1 MTGRRSPD
9 LKSPASPGY
18 DRHAP
23 KRTHA
28 GRAAWVGERLS
39 ERDWAII
46 EVVNRLR
53 LVRGEQIERLLF
65 TNLSGRSRVVT
76 RGRVLRRLTAW
87 QVLDVLPRRI
97 GGSPRGSSGSVYA
110 LGVAGQQ
117 LLSERL
123 LMTGAAPRVR
133 HAGVPTDRTM
143 RHTLAVSELY
153 VSTVEQACIRGARV
167 IAFEAEPACWW
178 PNGLGGY
185 LKPDAYLLLV
195 QGHVRDH
202 WWVEADLATESL
214 PTLKRKFATYLDFV
228 ERGQL
233 GPGNVIPRLLVS
245 VPTEQRYETVRQLIS
260 RLPNPANQLFS
271 VITER
276 RASDYLLQALHE

>member
-1 MTGRRSPD
+1 V
-9 LKSPASPGY
+9 
-18 DRHAP
+18 
-23 KRTHA
+23 
-28 GRAAWVGERLS
+28 AWVGERLS
-39 ERDWAII
+39 ERDWAVI

-65 TNLSGRSRVVT
+65 ANLSGRSRVVT
-76 RGRVLRRLTAW
+76 RGRVLRRLTDW

-123 LMTGAAPRVR
+123 LMGGTAPRVR

-153 VSTVEQACIRGARV
+153 ISTLEQARIRGARV
-167 IAFEAEPACWW
+167 MAFEAEPACWW

-185 LKPDAYLLLV
+185 LKPDAYLLLTLG
-195 QGHVRDH
+195 QVRDH
-202 WWVEADLATESL
+202 WWAEADLATESL
-214 PTLKRKFATYLDFV
+214 PTLKRKLLTYLDFV
-228 ERGQL
+228 DRRQL
-233 GPGNVIPRLLVS
+233 GPGNVIPRILVT
-245 VPTEQRYETVRQLIS
+245 VPTEQRYDAVRQLIS
-260 RLPNPANQLFS
+260 RLPDPANQLFGI
-271 VITER
+271 VTER
-276 RASDYLLQALHE
+276 RACDYLLQALRE